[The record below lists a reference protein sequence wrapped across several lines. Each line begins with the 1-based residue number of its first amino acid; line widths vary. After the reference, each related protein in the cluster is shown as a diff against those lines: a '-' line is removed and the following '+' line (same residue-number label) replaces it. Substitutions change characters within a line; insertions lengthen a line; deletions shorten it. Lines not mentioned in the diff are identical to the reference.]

1 MTIKELKESK
11 QLPQIEDSELL
22 KIVNEILGEQ
32 SQVSDLEYSLEDGM
46 VDKIKYSP
54 AMLDLYIEQVMSSP
68 NMDRSYL
75 YGIILEEL
83 KKKEDDLSNKE
94 GFEEEKQYLQTK
106 QKEIQAK
113 KINLDTFNQV
123 YKKNE
128 DLINSSNLSE
138 NSIKHFNKDALA
150 MMMTVMLGQI
160 DGLQQML
167 PMIEELSKKVDEMYK
182 IAQQQTQTQSNV
194 QSQILETPN
203 SGMESGPASF
213 TEEIERAPEPKI
225 ISEEPRIIPNSLQD
239 LINRNIISKGINS
252 ESLIK
257 YCNEV
262 LNFNPP
268 IVNLDYVMK
277 PKELEQ
283 LKSSVFYQNIQL
295 QGEIKSEHKVVVDR
309 YANLI
314 GNYQSMLNRM
324 QGNPQMEK
332 EAQEIRS
339 LINKLEKARDSYNL
353 ALEGLDGQNIDA
365 YFDFAVYNNQGFAEF
380 ASERAKEKT
389 TAQEEKAVELDSEIA
404 NLTNQRD
411 RLETVKATGLV
422 TKLKRD
428 FDLNKLNKKIE
439 RLRKKQG
446 KIKSNQRKIIN
457 SNTEKY
463 KKRMEREF
471 EKFQRQQEKIDLA
484 TQMKLNKV
492 DNLNAKE
499 EKLENISKKFT
510 SLEEKRKQAG
520 LLGKM
525 KIDAQKATLKNKQE
539 RIKAAKKRL
548 ETKIGKIDLSK
559 QYQTSYNKNFAYAM

>member
-182 IAQQQTQTQSNV
+182 IAQQQTQTQANV

-203 SGMESGPASF
+203 GSMESEPASF
-213 TEEIERAPEPKI
+213 TEEIERAPEPEI

-257 YCNEV
+257 
-262 LNFNPP
+262 F
-268 IVNLDYVMK
+268 
-277 PKELEQ
+277 
-283 LKSSVFYQNIQL
+283 
-295 QGEIKSEHKVVVDR
+295 
-309 YANLI
+309 
-314 GNYQSMLNRM
+314 
-324 QGNPQMEK
+324 
-332 EAQEIRS
+332 
-339 LINKLEKARDSYNL
+339 
-353 ALEGLDGQNIDA
+353 
-365 YFDFAVYNNQGFAEF
+365 
-380 ASERAKEKT
+380 
-389 TAQEEKAVELDSEIA
+389 
-404 NLTNQRD
+404 
-411 RLETVKATGLV
+411 
-422 TKLKRD
+422 
-428 FDLNKLNKKIE
+428 
-439 RLRKKQG
+439 
-446 KIKSNQRKIIN
+446 
-457 SNTEKY
+457 
-463 KKRMEREF
+463 
-471 EKFQRQQEKIDLA
+471 
-484 TQMKLNKV
+484 
-492 DNLNAKE
+492 
-499 EKLENISKKFT
+499 
-510 SLEEKRKQAG
+510 
-520 LLGKM
+520 
-525 KIDAQKATLKNKQE
+525 
-539 RIKAAKKRL
+539 
-548 ETKIGKIDLSK
+548 
-559 QYQTSYNKNFAYAM
+559 